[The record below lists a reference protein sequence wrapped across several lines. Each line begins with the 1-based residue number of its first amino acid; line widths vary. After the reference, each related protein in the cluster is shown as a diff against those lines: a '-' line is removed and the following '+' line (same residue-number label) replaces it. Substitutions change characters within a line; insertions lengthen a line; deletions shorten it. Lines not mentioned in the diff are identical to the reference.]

1 MNVAWV
7 LVASMALLAAPATY
21 MGHRQLRGVRSVKTA
36 VTAVGLAAV
45 IIAFAASGVPNG
57 GTLTPLAVR
66 LLTAGLAATV
76 IADWLLGAIDNSSTF
91 AFGLAAFLVG
101 YLLYGIAL
109 LDIAID
115 AAALQRA
122 GLPWLLGGAYLAAI
136 ALGAWQYSR
145 LTTIPA
151 QLRAA
156 VIAYVAVA
164 SNLLVAGVVHAT
176 LQPTRTTAAIWLLG
190 TASIYLSDSLIAHN
204 LFRSKLRAEELWIM
218 PTYYIGQLA
227 IVGGLL
233 LELAA

>member
-1 MNVAWV
+1 MSLAWV
-7 LVASMALLAAPATY
+7 LVAVMALLAVPATY
-21 MGHRQLRGVRSVKTA
+21 MGHRQLRGVRVVKTA
-36 VTAVGLAAV
+36 VTAAGLAAV
-45 IIAFAASGVPNG
+45 IVAFATGGVSTA
-57 GTLTPLAVR
+57 GTLTPLATV
-66 LLTAGLAATV
+66 LLTVGLAATV
-76 IADWLLGAIDNSSTF
+76 VADWLLGAIDNSATF
-91 AFGLAAFLVG
+91 ALGLAAFLVG

-115 AAALQRA
+115 TAAMQRA
-122 GLPWLLGGAYLAAI
+122 GLPWLLVGVYAAAI

-164 SNLLVAGVVHAT
+164 SNLLVAGIVHAT
-176 LQPTRTTAAIWLLG
+176 LQPTRTTATIWLLG

-218 PTYYIGQLA
+218 PTYYVGQLA

-233 LELAA
+233 LELGA